1 MKYHFGGTG
10 LELVTNSLPA
20 LSGQVVHDTLRDI
33 SLGMSVDK
41 ACEVN
46 SEVLAERM
54 KEAAPVHPTLAHE
67 IVEQTY
73 VMEGLVR
80 AFHRVRQ
87 PLIDREFELV
97 HVEKE
102 LEWELAPG
110 VMMPLRLDRLERR
123 KSDGMLFIRDF
134 KTTSMAGM
142 EWVRKWERD
151 HQILAYTQ
159 AAQDLT
165 GEYVGGMII
174 EGLVRGK
181 KKKEAGKNPLY
192 PGVRVQQSP
201 LCYVYQS
208 DRGELSPVY
217 QRAKGWEKV
226 SLWELGLT
234 PKEWIEERLTV
245 DEVSGLFIAP
255 VPPISP
261 NTGALERWRRQ
272 HGALE
277 MEMARRADWIE
288 RTRGEAERLE
298 DKTYWL
304 HEVDKAFPQNQ
315 DACYKYG
322 EDYPCEFDQ
331 ICYNGQ
337 VEEDPIGSGMYAP
350 RKDHHGEAE

>member
-1 MKYHFGGTG
+1 
-10 LELVTNSLPA
+10 
-20 LSGQVVHDTLRDI
+20 
-33 SLGMSVDK
+33 
-41 ACEVN
+41 
-46 SEVLAERM
+46 
-54 KEAAPVHPTLAHE
+54 
-67 IVEQTY
+67 
-73 VMEGLVR
+73 MEGLVR

-87 PLIDREFELV
+87 PLIDEEFELV

-110 VMMPLRLDRLERR
+110 VVMPLRLDRLERN
-123 KSDGMLFIRDF
+123 KSNGMLYIRDF

-151 HQILAYTQ
+151 HQILAYVQ
-159 AAQDLT
+159 AAQELT
-165 GEYVGGMII
+165 GEPVGGMII

-181 KKKEAGKNPLY
+181 KKREAGKNPMY

-201 LCYVYQS
+201 LCYIYRS
-208 DRGELSPVY
+208 DRGELSPFY

-226 SLWELGLT
+226 SLWEIDMT
-234 PKEWIEERLTV
+234 PQEWIEERLTKE
-245 DEVSGLFIAP
+245 EVSDLFVAP
-255 VPPISP
+255 VPAISP
-261 NTGALERWRRQ
+261 NIGALDRWRRQ
-272 HGALE
+272 HSALE
-277 MEMARRADWIE
+277 IRMASA
-288 RTRGEAERLE
+288 AEVVETARVDAEFHDNKVIWLKAM
-298 DKTYWL
+298 DK
-304 HEVDKAFPQNQ
+304 KFPQNQ